1 MRFIMNFFRRKM
13 AKCVS
18 CKRKVPEKKMW
29 EVAMNTAEGK
39 HSIKVCETCAQI
51 LDDIKDS
58 HAKQC

>member
-1 MRFIMNFFRRKM
+1 MC
-13 AKCVS
+13 KCVS